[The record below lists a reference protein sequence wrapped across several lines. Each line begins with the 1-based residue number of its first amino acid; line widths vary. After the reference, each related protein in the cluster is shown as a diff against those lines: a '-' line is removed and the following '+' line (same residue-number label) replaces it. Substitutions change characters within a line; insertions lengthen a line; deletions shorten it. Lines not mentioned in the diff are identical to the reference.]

1 VKAVT
6 LRYREIEDLLTE
18 LLTRWEELE
27 ERKRAAAGTS

>member
-6 LRYREIEDLLTE
+6 LRYREIEDLLTA

-27 ERKRAAAGTS
+27 ERKRAASGTS